1 MMAEAIDWDDS
12 ATVSG
17 QPVAADE
24 AWHVA
29 VAPDDIKVVS
39 LDQLDDLFR
48 LSLVDSDTKVWQP
61 GMSAWVSLG
70 EIAGLDEEPAP
81 PPKRSHPKPPSPRS
95 APPPPRS
102 VAPPPP
108 PPPRSVAPPAS
119 FYAAPLVPVTY
130 AAPLAPIPS
139 LAPIASVRPLV
150 VSQNPYPMPQ
160 RGGGFGRFIVGLAL
174 VAGVGV
180 TLYRNDVLR
189 DAAHSVHQDGLYAQ
203 LEQKL
208 GGPSFGTLRSVEQ
221 SANSEA
227 SATLTSDSVSGN
239 TAAAATGESAALA
252 NAVAAPTP
260 NPAET
265 AAAASTAGQ
274 PPVVSLESLGTEKS
288 GAPSGNEPKTTLATA
303 TAPVARAMT
312 ASSFVSTPTAKTAPV
327 AKPAPV
333 AKAAPPPPQPK
344 AAPVEKP
351 APPPVASKP
360 ESEMTPRERLNAE
373 IAKSMLGSPASAKK
387 SSKQS
392 STGLKGSGEYDP
404 LNPKL

>member
-12 ATVSG
+12 STVSG

-39 LDQLDDLFR
+39 LEQLDDLFR

-81 PPKRSHPKPPSPRS
+81 PPPKRTHPKPPSPRS
-95 APPPPRS
+95 APPSPQRS
-102 VAPPPP
+102 APPA
-108 PPPRSVAPPAS
+108 PRSVAPPAS
-119 FYAAPLVPVTY
+119 FYAAPIVPVTY
-130 AAPLAPIPS
+130 ATPLAPIPS

-208 GGPSFGTLRSVEQ
+208 GGPSFGTLRAVEQ
-221 SANSEA
+221 SANGEA
-227 SATLTSDSVSGN
+227 SETLAVDNVTGN
-239 TAAAATGESAALA
+239 TAAAATGESTALA

-260 NPAET
+260 KPAEIV
-265 AAAASTAGQ
+265 AAASNAGQ

-288 GAPSGNEPKTTLATA
+288 GAATVA
-303 TAPVARAMT
+303 AAAAPIARATT
-312 ASSFVSTPTAKTAPV
+312 ASSFVSTPLAKAAPV
-327 AKPAPV
+327 AKPAPI
-333 AKAAPPPPQPK
+333 AKAAPPPPEPK
-344 AAPVEKP
+344 AAPVEKA

-387 SSKQS
+387 SNKQS

>member
-17 QPVAADE
+17 QPVPADE

-81 PPKRSHPKPPSPRS
+81 PKRTHPKPPSPRS
-95 APPPPRS
+95 APPPPQRS
-102 VAPPPP
+102 AP
-108 PPPRSVAPPAS
+108 PPPRSVAPPAT
-119 FYAAPLVPVTY
+119 FYAAPIVPITY
-130 AAPLAPIPS
+130 ATPLAPIPS

-208 GGPSFGTLRSVEQ
+208 GGPSFGTLRAVEQ
-221 SANSEA
+221 NANSEA
-227 SATLTSDSVSGN
+227 SATLTLDGLNGN
-239 TAAAATGESAALA
+239 TAAAANGESAALA
-252 NAVAAPTP
+252 NVVAAPTP
-260 NPAET
+260 KPAET
-265 AAAASTAGQ
+265 AAPASANGQ

-288 GAPSGNEPKTTLATA
+288 GAASGNEPKTTLAA
-303 TAPVARAMT
+303 AAAPVARATT
-312 ASSFVSTPTAKTAPV
+312 ASSFVS
-327 AKPAPV
+327 APV
-333 AKAAPPPPQPK
+333 AKAAPVAKVAPIAKAAPPPEPK

-373 IAKSMLGSPASAKK
+373 IAKSMLSSPASAKK